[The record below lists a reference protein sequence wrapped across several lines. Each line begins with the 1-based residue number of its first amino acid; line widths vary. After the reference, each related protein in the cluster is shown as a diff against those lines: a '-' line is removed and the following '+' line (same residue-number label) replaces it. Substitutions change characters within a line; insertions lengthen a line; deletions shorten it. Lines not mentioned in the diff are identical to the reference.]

1 MANYTLTVNS
11 TFQPFTYQELAAPL
25 DRMELYHEKLADE
38 YDKLSAQA
46 DVLEAMGKNDRDK
59 RSGTYQRY
67 KSYSDALR
75 KEADNLYKFGLNTES
90 RQRLSDLR
98 RRYNTDI
105 VPIQNAWTKRKEEAD
120 MQMKASLA
128 NPSLM
133 FTRDA
138 ANTSLE
144 EYINNPTGGFGVING
159 ANITAQMAGMAKN
172 LEKQI
177 LNGSAR
183 KESID
188 PFTYDYI
195 RKYGLT
201 ADMVRDWRNNPT
213 LSKMFEQ
220 VMKSNGVTPE
230 ALQGSLNAQNIIDKS
245 TGFAEMGMWDAIG
258 EDKAEKVED
267 FGARLNAQAQKEIA
281 VAQAKAGATTGDV
294 DPYMAISQDIP
305 LILGNSSDRK
315 SAEKYATTLG
325 FAPAGGSGR
334 YKSTLS
340 GSLFDNSG
348 EAAIA
353 PSTYSPV
360 SERPSNRGVSG
371 KKLFDPKTRKMYTEE
386 EFVAQGSN
394 TTSKSNLRNW
404 YRNNVTPA
412 LEYFGFGRGAVPTA
426 KEFGDA
432 YKERYN
438 SGAAGYIKGID
449 ISHSDTEDWRKLSS
463 SNAYPIKGYDRKAGM
478 KVADNAIKLGAL
490 LDRVKDKTGSINKTY
505 VTRYQ
510 GKPALLFEYMEGDA
524 VTPYSVPLDMGNAM
538 VRSGVEM
545 LEAAEQYAQ
554 MAQSEKFLNTVEGY
568 QFMEKAKDLMSAGL
582 GRINNSLAT
591 YKQPTVNTYK
601 QPTES
606 ELK

>member
-59 RSGTYQRY
+59 HSGTYQRY

-75 KEADNLYKFGLNTES
+75 KEADDLYKFGLNTES

-230 ALQGSLNAQNIIDKS
+230 ALRGSLNAQNIIDKS
-245 TGFAEMGMWDAIG
+245 TGFAEMGMWNAIG
-258 EDKAEKVED
+258 EDKAEKVENY
-267 FGARLNAQAQKEIA
+267 GARLYAQTQAKIAEEAAKHNSDDDGGVNITSDGVGIDSTEHYTSTGLGELGKLKSGYDGLKASYFGKIAGQVNPMAIYEDYQKELKRHTRREKVYKNGTVVEESNSDPDGA
-281 VAQAKAGATTGDV
+281 RKA
-294 DPYMAISQDIP
+294 
-305 LILGNSSDRK
+305 ILS
-315 SAEKYATTLG
+315 KYAKYGVTDILNDTQYGLLSDMGYNSTTNNPGKGTARHSTIVNG
-325 FAPAGGSGR
+325 FNDLVQRKNRYSVNMTKYDGVHSSIAGNVTEAGRNGSLSGR
-334 YKSTLS
+334 VWELDENYKK
-340 GSLFDNSG
+340 GSPIKNAEDINLYNSRFNKEG
-348 EAAIA
+348 ADIDGVYYD
-353 PSTYSPV
+353 PQYKGHIIFRT
-360 SERPSNRGVSG
+360 SEGRR
-371 KKLFDPKTRKMYTEE
+371 
-386 EFVAQGSN
+386 FVA
-394 TTSKSNLRNW
+394 
-404 YRNNVTPA
+404 TP
-412 LEYFGFGRGAVPTA
+412 
-426 KEFGDA
+426 D
-432 YKERYN
+432 
-438 SGAAGYIKGID
+438 IID
-449 ISHSDTEDWRKLSS
+449 NELSRKLSDLES
-463 SNAYPIKGYDRKAGM
+463 KGAPANAIAGM
-478 KVADNAIKLGAL
+478 IYAHINTKNKV
-490 LDRVKDKTGSINKTY
+490 
-505 VTRYQ
+505 Q
-510 GKPALLFEYMEGDA
+510 GETDSK
-524 VTPYSVPLDMGNAM
+524 
-538 VRSGVEM
+538 
-545 LEAAEQYAQ
+545 
-554 MAQSEKFLNTVEGY
+554 
-568 QFMEKAKDLMSAGL
+568 
-582 GRINNSLAT
+582 I
-591 YKQPTVNTYK
+591 
-601 QPTES
+601 
-606 ELK
+606 